1 MISPMT
7 ADDER
12 FIDQVWLPMW
22 HGTQGDRRD
31 LERRAGRLLRTFAAA
46 IAEHIRDTSDEPEED
61 WQQYHEL
68 AGLRTP
74 PMPR

>member
-1 MISPMT
+1 MT
-7 ADDER
+7 ADDDR
-12 FIDQVWLPMW
+12 FIDRVWLPMW
-22 HGTQGDRRD
+22 EGTQGARRD
-31 LERRAGRLLRTFAAA
+31 LERHARRLLQMFAAA
-46 IAEHIRDTSDEPEED
+46 IAEHIRDTSDEPEAD